1 MINWRTVLIGIILA
15 VILDFIFALVGF
27 TAFIGDAVV
36 GIYVGYVVSGG
47 YRNGANHGAIVGA
60 IAGTIFTIINLI
72 QADPVYLQ
80 ALIGGEI
87 GIFGFVILLSIIF
100 DGICGAIGGVIGASI
115 KGSSSSKENTA

>member
-15 VILDFIFALVGF
+15 VILAVIFSLVF
-27 TAFIGDAVV
+27 TAYIGYAVV

-47 YRNGANHGAIVGA
+47 YKNGATHGVIVGV
-60 IAGTIFTIINLI
+60 ISGIIFTTINFI

-80 ALIGGEI
+80 ALIGGEV
-87 GIFGFVILLSIIF
+87 GLFGFAVLLSIIF

-115 KGSSSSKENTA
+115 KGSSSSNENTT